1 MGKTSSAYGKLQLL
15 WRVSI
20 KARVSKETMKYHSA
34 FVVFLVILWM
44 GVRIKPVM
52 LLTTQDLLV
61 HCHEVWRAL
70 QKKDDEGEERRWC

>member
-1 MGKTSSAYGKLQLL
+1 MGKTSSAHGKLQLL

-44 GVRIKPVM
+44 RVLIKPVM

-61 HCHEVWRAL
+61 HCHGVWRAL
-70 QKKDDEGEERRWC
+70 PLVGEERRWC